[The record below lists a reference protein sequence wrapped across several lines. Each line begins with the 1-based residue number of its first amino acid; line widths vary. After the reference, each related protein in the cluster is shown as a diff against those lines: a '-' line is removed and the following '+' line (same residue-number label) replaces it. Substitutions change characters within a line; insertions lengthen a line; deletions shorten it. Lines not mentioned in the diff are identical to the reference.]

1 MKLCKHDGQH
11 LALQVSPQGI
21 EIAKK
26 VLKNYSLTQKSLVQ
40 ELEINSYTVIKFF
53 QGKPIEPKHFY
64 KICEKLNLKWHD
76 IVLKQSDQFEL
87 STVRDIDSNI
97 DSLVQEV
104 RQKSRADIM
113 KQCGT
118 MQVLDMTQPL
128 GLNDIYVSVNI
139 LETITGRRQLEISE
153 LLQSCEPTDFNRFGL
168 ARITLE
174 RIPGLTA
181 VENYSKLMVL
191 GKPGVG
197 KTTFLKYLALQCILD
212 EFKNNKIPLFI
223 TLKDYAEAENQ
234 PSLLI
239 YISHL
244 LQRYTVAD
252 EQVLDLLK
260 HGRILILLDGLDE
273 VKEEHSSQVLQ

>member
-11 LALQVSPQGI
+11 SALQASPQGI

-76 IVLKQSDQFEL
+76 IVLKQSDQSE
-87 STVRDIDSNI
+87 SSAVRDLDSNI
-97 DSLVQEV
+97 NSLVQDV

-153 LLQSCEPTDFNRFGL
+153 LLPSCDPTDFNRFGL

-181 VENYSKLMVL
+181 VEN
-191 GKPGVG
+191 
-197 KTTFLKYLALQCILD
+197 
-212 EFKNNKIPLFI
+212 
-223 TLKDYAEAENQ
+223 
-234 PSLLI
+234 
-239 YISHL
+239 
-244 LQRYTVAD
+244 
-252 EQVLDLLK
+252 
-260 HGRILILLDGLDE
+260 
-273 VKEEHSSQVLQ
+273 